1 MCVCVCECRGCSK
14 EEECKDS
21 AGDVYDGTQVAVLGG
36 TRITTQCCVAHKF
49 DDDDAI
55 AIDLGDI
62 CNTASSLHSSGR
74 VSVYVV
80 MCSVVMGLVMI
91 WG

>member
-1 MCVCVCECRGCSK
+1 M
-14 EEECKDS
+14 
-21 AGDVYDGTQVAVLGG
+21 YDGSATTVLGG
-36 TRITTQCCVAHKF
+36 TRITTQCCPAHKF

-62 CNTASSLHSSGR
+62 CNSG
-74 VSVYVV
+74 STLQANILVV
-80 MCSVVMGLVMI
+80 LSTVCMMGVVLI